1 MALKPYISLLR
12 PKQYLKN
19 TFVFA
24 ALVFSNS
31 FRDFHL
37 VLLTFL
43 AFTAMCAVSSATYIV
58 NDAIDVERDRRHPK
72 KKTRPIAA
80 GLVSLTAA
88 YRLAI
93 ALLVIGLE
101 IALTLGS
108 ITVLILVSYLLLQ
121 VLYNWKLKREP
132 VADVF
137 TIALGFVLRAVLGA
151 AAISVP
157 ISGWLLFCTGSIALM
172 LGFAKRRHE
181 FLLHGDTARESL
193 AHYNKLV
200 LDAFVLMFAI
210 GASMFYAIYS
220 IQSSTAL
227 KYPLLPIS
235 VPFVIYGI
243 SRYLWLTFTQDEG
256 GEPAD
261 LILKDPHI
269 LLVIAGFILSTLFIL
284 SGESR
289 FISSNDD

>member
-1 MALKPYISLLR
+1 MALSPYILLLR

-31 FRDFHL
+31 LRDMHL
-37 VLLTFL
+37 VGLALL
-43 AFTAMCAVSSATYIV
+43 AFVAMCAVSSATYIA
-58 NDAIDVERDRRHPK
+58 NDAIDVERDRNHPK

-80 GLVSLTAA
+80 GQVSLPVAYGLALALLIVGLGIAIGLGLVSF
-88 YRLAI
+88 Y
-93 ALLVIGLE
+93 
-101 IALTLGS
+101 
-108 ITVLILVSYLLLQ
+108 ILVSYLLLQ
-121 VLYNWKLKREP
+121 VLYNWKLKMEP

-137 TIALGFVLRAVLGA
+137 TIAIGFVLRAVLGA
-151 AAISVP
+151 AAITVP

-181 FLLHGDTARESL
+181 FLLQGDTARESL
-193 AHYNKLV
+193 AHYNKPI

-220 IQSSTAL
+220 IQSSTAI
-227 KYPLLPIS
+227 KYPLLPIT

-243 SRYLWLTFTQDEG
+243 SRYLWLTFTQNEG

-261 LILKDPHI
+261 LILKDRHI
-269 LLVIAGFILSTLFIL
+269 LLAIVGFILASVFIL
-284 SGESR
+284 GGTTFHLIER
-289 FISSNDD
+289 

>member
-1 MALKPYISLLR
+1 MALSPYILLLR

-31 FRDFHL
+31 FRDLNL
-37 VLLTFL
+37 VGLSLL
-43 AFTAMCAVSSATYIV
+43 AFVAMCAVSSATYIA
-58 NDAIDVERDRRHPK
+58 NDAIDVERDRNHPK

-80 GLVSLTAA
+80 GQVSLPVAYGLAFALLIVGLGIAIGLSLVSF
-88 YRLAI
+88 Y
-93 ALLVIGLE
+93 
-101 IALTLGS
+101 
-108 ITVLILVSYLLLQ
+108 ILVSYLLLQ
-121 VLYNWKLKREP
+121 VLYNWKLKMEP

-137 TIALGFVLRAVLGA
+137 TIAIGFVLRAVLGA
-151 AAISVP
+151 AAITVP

-181 FLLHGDTARESL
+181 FLLQGDIARESL
-193 AHYNKLV
+193 AHYNKPI

-220 IQSSTAL
+220 IQSSTAI
-227 KYPLLPIS
+227 KYPLLPIT

-243 SRYLWLTFTQDEG
+243 SRYLWLTFTQNEG

-261 LILKDPHI
+261 LILKDRHI
-269 LLVIAGFILSTLFIL
+269 LLAIVGFILASVFIL
-284 SGESR
+284 GGTTFHLIER
-289 FISSNDD
+289 

>member
-1 MALKPYISLLR
+1 MALKPYIALLR

-31 FRDFHL
+31 FRDLHL
-37 VLLTFL
+37 VLLTCL
-43 AFTAMCAVSSATYIV
+43 AFVSMCAVSSATYII
-58 NDAIDVERDRRHPK
+58 NDAFDVERDRRHPK
-72 KKTRPIAA
+72 KKTRPLAA
-80 GLVSLTAA
+80 GLVSLTVA

-93 ALLVIGLE
+93 VLLVIGLE
-101 IALTLGS
+101 IAITLNT
-108 ITVLILVSYLLLQ
+108 ITLLILVSYLLLQ
-121 VLYNWKLKREP
+121 VLYNWKLKMEP

-137 TIALGFVLRAVLGA
+137 TIAFGFVLRAVLGA

-181 FLLHGDTARESL
+181 FLLQGDTARESL
-193 AHYNKLV
+193 AHYNKLI
-200 LDAFVLMFAI
+200 LDAFVLMFAS
-210 GASMFYAIYS
+210 GTSMFYAIYS
-220 IQSSTAL
+220 IQSSTAI
-227 KYPLLPIS
+227 KYPLLPIT

-261 LILKDPHI
+261 LILKDRHI
-269 LLVIAGFILSTLFIL
+269 ILAITGFILAAMFIL
-284 SGESR
+284 SGTSFHLIER
-289 FISSNDD
+289 